1 MQQITPQQ
9 AAALRLRHALT
20 QEQIAPI
27 YGVSKKTVS
36 SWERGETQIPL
47 AYYGWVAFCLVD
59 DVGMELAREA
69 SL

>member
-1 MQQITPQQ
+1 MITPNQ
-9 AAALRLRHALT
+9 AASLRLRHALT

-36 SWERGETQIPL
+36 SWERGETQIPV
-47 AYYGWVAFCLVD
+47 AYYGWAAFYLVD

-69 SL
+69 TL

>member
-1 MQQITPQQ
+1 MITPQQ

-47 AYYGWVAFCLVD
+47 AYYGWAACVLGDA
-59 DVGMELAREA
+59 VGVELAREA
-69 SL
+69 AL